1 MNLSFW
7 YGKDYLH
14 GMFLEQL
21 RFHPKYKG
29 SFRSNKLCLLSELV
43 AKKYLC
49 NLRLPLINFFL

>member
-49 NLRLPLINFFL
+49 NLRLP